1 MTCRLK
7 IRLDVLADNYGKFV
21 RALGGQTLRVA
32 GVLKADGYGMG
43 AVEVARRLTRE
54 GCRIFFSAN
63 VAEAMTLREAQIQE
77 IIYVFSGP
85 LSDQDVS
92 VYKTNKLHRKHW
104 FCSMQKFNNV
114 RCFKCARKNNH

>member
-21 RALGGQTLRVA
+21 RALGGQTRRVA

-43 AVEVARRLTRE
+43 AVEVARRLSRE

-77 IIYVFSGP
+77 IISYVVTLIMILVMIVLIMGHII
-85 LSDQDVS
+85 Q
-92 VYKTNKLHRKHW
+92 
-104 FCSMQKFNNV
+104 
-114 RCFKCARKNNH
+114 